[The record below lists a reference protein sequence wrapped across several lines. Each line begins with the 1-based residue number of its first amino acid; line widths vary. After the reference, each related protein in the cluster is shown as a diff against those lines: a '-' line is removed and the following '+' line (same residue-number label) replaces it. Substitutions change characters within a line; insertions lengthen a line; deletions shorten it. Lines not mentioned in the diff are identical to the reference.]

1 MKLLRLAIPTFYPA
15 PAESWRSRTMNTLGS
30 GVQTMGAYGSEGGTG
45 FVVRAPSPTFT
56 HELPCG
62 VVKAGDRPRAGARS
76 RRSG

>member
-1 MKLLRLAIPTFYPA
+1 
-15 PAESWRSRTMNTLGS
+15 MNTLGAE
-30 GVQTMGAYGSEGGTG
+30 VQTMGAYDSEGGTG
-45 FVVRAPSPTFT
+45 FVVRGPNPTFT